1 MANDDAVHIPV
12 LAAEVLALLRPRP
25 GGRYLDATVGLG
37 GHAEAILDAA
47 GDAVLIGLDRDAE
60 ALARAGE
67 RLARFGERVRLLQ
80 ARYEA
85 LAEALGPEGGFD
97 GILFDLGVSS
107 LQFDAA
113 ERGFSFAREGALDMR
128 MDRSGGQTAADLL
141 CRTSER
147 ELADLIYRWGEE
159 RFARR
164 IARAIHEVGRREP
177 IRTTTV
183 LAETVAK
190 AVPRSQWPRHIH
202 PATRTFQALRIAVN
216 EELTGLAAALGAAA
230 ERLAPGGRAAVISF
244 HSLEDRIVKQTWRH
258 LQQAQGYRILTKRPL
273 VAGEAEVAA
282 NPRARSA
289 KLRAL
294 ERPEEG
300 H

>member
-1 MANDDAVHIPV
+1 MANGEVHIPV
-12 LAAEVLALLRPRP
+12 LASEVLAVLQPRP

-37 GHAEAILDAA
+37 GHAEAILSAA
-47 GDAVLIGLDRDAE
+47 GGAVLIGMDRDAE
-60 ALARAGE
+60 ALAHARE
-67 RLARFGERVRLLQ
+67 RLARFGDRVTLLH
-80 ARYEA
+80 ARHEA
-85 LAEALGPEGGFD
+85 LAETLSPERRFD
-97 GILFDLGVSS
+97 GVLFDLGVSS
-107 LQFDAA
+107 LQLDAA
-113 ERGFSFAREGALDMR
+113 ERGFSFTREGALDMR
-128 MDRSGGQTAADLL
+128 MDRSGGETAAELL
-141 CRTSER
+141 RRTSER

-183 LAETVAK
+183 LADTVAK
-190 AVPRSQWPRHIH
+190 AVPRSRWPRHIH

-216 EELTGLAAALGAAA
+216 EELTGLAAALEAAA
-230 ERLAPGGRAAVISF
+230 DRLAPGGRAAAISF
-244 HSLEDRIVKQTWRH
+244 HSLEDRIVKQTWRR
-258 LQQAQGYRILTKRPL
+258 LQQERGFRILTKRPI
-273 VAGEAEVAA
+273 VPGEAEVAA

>member
-1 MANDDAVHIPV
+1 MANDALHIPV
-12 LAAEVLALLRPRP
+12 LAAEVLALLQPRR

-37 GHAEAILDAA
+37 GHAEAILAA
-47 GDAVLIGLDRDAE
+47 AEEAVLIGIDRDTE
-60 ALARAGE
+60 ALARARE
-67 RLARFGERVRLLQ
+67 RLARFGERVTLIQ
-80 ARYEA
+80 ARHEA
-85 LAEALGPEGGFD
+85 LAEALGPERRFD

-128 MDRSGGQTAADLL
+128 MDRSEGETAAELL
-141 CRTSER
+141 RRSSER

-164 IARAIHEVGRREP
+164 IARAIHEVGRRDP

-183 LAETVAK
+183 LADTVAR

-216 EELTGLAAALGAAA
+216 EELTGLAATLEGAAG
-230 ERLAPGGRAAVISF
+230 RLAPGGRAAAISF
-244 HSLEDRIVKQTWRH
+244 HSLEDRIVKHTWRR
-258 LQQAQGYRILTKRPL
+258 LQQEQGFRILTKRPI
-273 VAGEAEVAA
+273 VPGEAEVAA
-282 NPRARSA
+282 NPRSRSA
-289 KLRAL
+289 KLRGL